1 MQDQDNNSEFETNDF
16 NEDEEFVISKSQ
28 IKREMTALQDLG
40 KKLIDLKDAQLKKMP
55 ISDELMRAVLESR
68 NITQREAIR
77 RHLQYIG
84 KLMRDEDGDAIQ
96 YALDEF
102 DSSSQRFTQ
111 ALHEQELWRSRML
124 NENDS
129 STAVTDYIAQHPKT
143 EVQHLRQLV
152 RNALKDQKNNKN
164 TGASKKLFQYLR
176 ENSKRHE

>member
-1 MQDQDNNSEFETNDF
+1 MQEQDFNSEFENNDF
-16 NEDEEFVISKSQ
+16 NEDEEFIVSKSQ

-84 KLMRDEDGDAIQ
+84 KLMRDEDSDAIQ
-96 YALDEF
+96 FALDEF

-111 ALHEQELWRSRML
+111 ELHEQELWRSRML
-124 NENDS
+124 SENGD
-129 STAVTDYIAQHPKT
+129 AITDYIEQHPKT
-143 EVQHLRQLV
+143 DVQHLRQLV
-152 RNALKDQKNNKN
+152 RNALKDQTNNKN

-176 ENSKRHE
+176 ENSKRHA

>member
-1 MQDQDNNSEFETNDF
+1 MQEQDYPSDNQENDLAD
-16 NEDEEFVISKSQ
+16 DELIISKSQ
-28 IKREMTALQDLG
+28 IKREMNALQDLG
-40 KKLIDLKDAQLKKMP
+40 KKLLDLKDAQLKKMP
-55 ISDELMRAVLESR
+55 ISDEMMKAVLESR
-68 NITQREAIR
+68 NITQREATR

-111 ALHEQELWRSRML
+111 ALHELEVWRSKL
-124 NENDS
+124 IDDPNG
-129 STAVTDYIAQHPKT
+129 AVTDYIEHYPKT

-152 RNALKDQKNNKN
+152 RNAVKDKTNGKN

-176 ENSKRHE
+176 DNSKYHE